1 MKRTIFTRF
10 PAMLTGM
17 LLATS
22 AFAADYAYDHNGSRM
37 RVNVEESTVRI
48 YYQEPRKGLS
58 GVGVHAGTLLFDGKM
73 SNGYLEGM
81 SRIFNPKCG
90 EVDYFVYGDF
100 KPGQSF
106 TLNGAAPVL
115 SGMSCRI
122 VDNVYDGPNANLR
135 FEAVA
140 GVPPAAPTQAG
151 ASSCVTGV
159 RTSLNVRVGPGG
171 NYGRIGELPANVC
184 GLEILDQCND
194 GWCVISYGRTVG
206 WVSMRYVRR

>member
-1 MKRTIFTRF
+1 MKPTWSNRL
-10 PAMLTGM
+10 PATLAGM

-22 AFAADYAYDHNGSRM
+22 AFATDYAYDHNGSRM

-58 GVGVHAGTLLFDGKM
+58 GVGVRAGTLLFDGKM

-100 KPGQSF
+100 EPGQSF

-122 VDNVYDGPNANLR
+122 VDNVYDGRMPNFGLMRLLAFLPQHPR
-135 FEAVA
+135 RQALH
-140 GVPPAAPTQAG
+140 PASPA
-151 ASSCVTGV
+151 C
-159 RTSLNVRVGPGG
+159 
-171 NYGRIGELPANVC
+171 GRA
-184 GLEILDQCND
+184 
-194 GWCVISYGRTVG
+194 
-206 WVSMRYVRR
+206 